1 MVGLLRICV
10 AVSDVSDRR
19 FGSRTLVRATTLA
32 AKDRVVLVVWNVAG
46 GVRAA
51 EANLDQAGRME
62 KSRVRNFTGLFIM
75 GTARPKC
82 PYRATHHTH
91 ASLKRVKLCPIPML
105 TQGKF
110 WSGKGA
116 PCGDIRSQKSEWV
129 ENDLLYKY
137 HSAHRNSGT
146 IRECG
151 CDDNVLTSC
160 LIEID
165 AGTVVGHLPRVR
177 AHTCGIHA

>member
-19 FGSRTLVRATTLA
+19 FGSRTVLWLVRATTLT

-75 GTARPKC
+75 GTARPRC
-82 PYRATHHTH
+82 PYRVHTTRTRH
-91 ASLKRVKLCPIPML
+91 SNVSNCAL
-105 TQGKF
+105 F
-110 WSGKGA
+110 
-116 PCGDIRSQKSEWV
+116 PC
-129 ENDLLYKY
+129 
-137 HSAHRNSGT
+137 
-146 IRECG
+146 
-151 CDDNVLTSC
+151 
-160 LIEID
+160 
-165 AGTVVGHLPRVR
+165 
-177 AHTCGIHA
+177 